1 MDVILIPGL
10 WLDGS
15 AWREVAEAL
24 EGYGLRCHPITLP
37 GMESPAA
44 DRSSVDLDDVVGTI
58 VSVLDECLGDVL
70 VVGHSAGCGLAY
82 AAVDAR
88 PGSVTAVA
96 YVGGFPTPSGSPVVS
111 GFPVVAGEIPFPGL
125 DVFDDADVRDL
136 DDAGRAALVAR
147 ALPSPGCLATEPL
160 QLTDE
165 NRYTVPVT
173 LVCTEDTAADLQ
185 EWVAAGETP
194 VSEIPRFADVTYH
207 DLGGGHW
214 PMLTQP
220 EALARV
226 LLDAAGFE
234 PWDDA
239 DDPDAPVAEPDPGA
253 GDAGTADGG
262 TADAGTAD
270 PGTADAGTADA
281 GTADDAVPEGA
292 ESSEPRS

>member
-1 MDVILIPGL
+1 
-10 WLDGS
+10 
-15 AWREVAEAL
+15 
-24 EGYGLRCHPITLP
+24 
-37 GMESPAA
+37 
-44 DRSSVDLDDVVGTI
+44 
-58 VSVLDECLGDVL
+58 
-70 VVGHSAGCGLAY
+70 
-82 AAVDAR
+82 
-88 PGSVTAVA
+88 
-96 YVGGFPTPSGSPVVS
+96 
-111 GFPVVAGEIPFPGL
+111 VVAGEIPFPGL

-136 DDAGRAALVAR
+136 DDAGRAALAAR

-234 PWDDA
+234 PLGRRRRA
-239 DDPDAPVAEPDPGA
+239 RRPGGRPRPDAGGRVPRPGY
-253 GDAGTADGG
+253 GTRGRGYATWTRRAQPGG
-262 TADAGTAD
+262 RRCRKA
-270 PGTADAGTADA
+270 PN
-281 GTADDAVPEGA
+281 P
-292 ESSEPRS
+292 SEPRS

>member
-1 MDVILIPGL
+1 M
-10 WLDGS
+10 
-15 AWREVAEAL
+15 
-24 EGYGLRCHPITLP
+24 
-37 GMESPAA
+37 AA
-44 DRSSVDLDDVVGTI
+44 QPVPFER
-58 VSVLDECLGDVL
+58 
-70 VVGHSAGCGLAY
+70 LA
-82 AAVDAR
+82 
-88 PGSVTAVA
+88 
-96 YVGGFPTPSGSPVVS
+96 
-111 GFPVVAGEIPFPGL
+111 
-125 DVFDDADVRDL
+125 
-136 DDAGRAALVAR
+136 AR

-253 GDAGTADGG
+253 GDAGTAD
-262 TADAGTAD
+262 
-270 PGTADAGTADA
+270 
-281 GTADDAVPEGA
+281 DAVPEGA